1 MQIETHFIFSREHSQ
16 RVKQIHG
23 WVGENWLSLK
33 TFSDDL
39 VFIILYFMGFWNA
52 CGSSN
57 WSETNDMHL
66 LISCISLQGCSTQT
80 WLNL

>member
-1 MQIETHFIFSREHSQ
+1 MQIEMHFIFSREHSQ
-16 RVKQIHG
+16 RVKQIHR
-23 WVGENWLSLK
+23 WAGENWQSLK
-33 TFSDDL
+33 TYSDDL
-39 VFIILYFMGFWNA
+39 VFIVLYFMGFWNA

-66 LISCISLQGCSTQT
+66 LVSCIFLQGCRTQT